1 MLLSVSTGVLCFLP
15 TLEISFLTFF
25 CRGFAFVSSVR
36 HDDAA
41 RAIAKLSGHG
51 YDHLI
56 LHLEWAKYVTRVEE
70 RGVTGKDHREVEGQ
84 HEEKLSPN

>member
-15 TLEISFLTFF
+15 TVRDLLSYFFF
-25 CRGFAFVSSVR
+25 CRGFAFVSFVR

-56 LHLEWAKYVTRVEE
+56 LHLEWAKYVTRGE
-70 RGVTGKDHREVEGQ
+70 RRGERSEGQ
-84 HEEKLSPN
+84 GPSRSRGTA